1 MPITALPQF
10 DPASV
15 YQPVVYKTQFGLA
28 APESVAY
35 IEVTIRYNGVTIAVD
50 NKRPSSIVGT
60 TYFFEVDISAY
71 LQRALAPNQD
81 KSSMFGDLSGLNYS
95 QNNDAFGD
103 IEVQFKYAIQNEFGI
118 IGDPTFTE
126 TSLVQK
132 ASIAIRQNG
141 DERDLDAYT
150 TTLLPFLTNRTESI
164 TSPGCA
170 SFLSFYNYEPAIN
183 GMRLIAL
190 DSSGAVINTHYTF
203 GTFTSIKQNTAA
215 VGYENID
222 ASLATD
228 WLNGDDKPIL
238 SAAASYLIDFG
249 DITADISGIVSA
261 YTPYTQQAL
270 YEIDQIC
277 SKKLKLFWLNEL
289 GGVDDYA
296 LPFVALSAVV
306 SSERFEKP
314 LAWDAGAAS
323 PHAQYD
329 HGRLRN
335 NLSANRVYRVE
346 TRVASNTAEYL
357 RALITSAE
365 IYIVNPDDEA
375 ELWRVFPS
383 DLTYVERVGFGLVNI
398 GFDLN
403 LSQDYV
409 LHRV

>member
-1 MPITALPQF
+1 
-10 DPASV
+10 
-15 YQPVVYKTQFGLA
+15 
-28 APESVAY
+28 
-35 IEVTIRYNGVTIAVD
+35 
-50 NKRPSSIVGT
+50 
-60 TYFFEVDISAY
+60 
-71 LQRALAPNQD
+71 
-81 KSSMFGDLSGLNYS
+81 MFGDLSGLNYS